1 MPDEGAARGP
11 PAAGLL
17 PRQRLGH
24 PYVQQHQVQFAPL
37 PSGASGQPPAH
48 PRPATAI
55 VDEQRLAGAYRHT
68 QPPEVLPPRPRAVH
82 RIRQPGR
89 HHRLAGEMHGARVG
103 NGRGLGPT
111 SQQGALAAPR
121 QSGDHHHRPR
131 WIRQQGRTSP
141 GPRRSTSPRGR
152 SVNPRA
158 DQRTS
163 PLHPARPNY
172 PLRVLWPHWF
182 SPTFCDER
190 SSHTAQGL
198 QSRDALYRLLP
209 ARRGDAADR
218 VRRLVCCRPE
228 GLLSVPARW
237 TAGAGARAERRTRTR
252 PRRPVVRRRPLRA
265 RPP

>member
-131 WIRQQGRTSP
+131 WIRQQGRHVSRAPQIHQSARPQRQPPCGSTDFSVAPGQTELPTTRPLASLVLPHLLRRAIFTHGSRTTKPGRFVPVAAGPPWRCRRP
-141 GPRRSTSPRGR
+141 GP
-152 SVNPRA
+152 
-158 DQRTS
+158 
-163 PLHPARPNY
+163 PAR
-172 PLRVLWPHWF
+172 
-182 SPTFCDER
+182 
-190 SSHTAQGL
+190 
-198 QSRDALYRLLP
+198 
-209 ARRGDAADR
+209 
-218 VRRLVCCRPE
+218 
-228 GLLSVPARW
+228 LLSS
-237 TAGAGARAERRTRTR
+237 
-252 PRRPVVRRRPLRA
+252 
-265 RPP
+265 